1 LFLILI
7 FATVM
12 DFGCA
17 LLSFTV
23 SLHNGALLFL
33 ILIFATVMDF
43 GCALLSFTEGMHGG
57 YCWRIMEA
65 DRV

>member
-1 LFLILI
+1 VTEQWVTTQCELYLLLSLIF

-17 LLSFTV
+17 LLSFT
-23 SLHNGALLFL
+23 A
-33 ILIFATVMDF
+33 
-43 GCALLSFTEGMHGG
+43 GMHGG
-57 YCWRIMEA
+57 YCSRIIEA